1 MSENVAGRRLAASG
15 ATRLRGPLQNGSGA
29 GGVLPWSL
37 AGTFPFGGPF
47 TVGPFTAGAVAAGA
61 AGAAAAGAGAARA
74 APVGAAGLALA
85 PGAALPGFGTPPAA
99 GAEGASPADTTGAGT
114 GAGAGLAPSEHPA
127 NPLTATARADVA
139 TAHHRQR
146 MRIEEDPPEGRFVR
160 SAEACGENPDGLQH
174 TPADGTGRQPAPRGR
189 LPPVNTLAPKPQ
201 SIEVLSD
208 WPSARPASWRS
219 VSGSVSTARN
229 FTEPSTIE

>member
-1 MSENVAGRRLAASG
+1 MSGKVAGRQLAASG
-15 ATRLRGPLQNGSGA
+15 ATRLRAPLQNGSGA

-61 AGAAAAGAGAARA
+61 GSAAAGVGAARA
-74 APVGAAGLALA
+74 APVGATGLALA

-114 GAGAGLAPSEHPA
+114 GAGAGLAPSEHPT

-146 MRIEEDPPEGRFVR
+146 MRIERDPPEGRFVR
-160 SAEACGENPDGLQH
+160 SAEACGENPDGLQRIPGKKELAAG
-174 TPADGTGRQPAPRGR
+174 PAGPAATREHPGSG
-189 LPPVNTLAPKPQ
+189 LSQ
-201 SIEVLSD
+201 S
-208 WPSARPASWRS
+208 RC
-219 VSGSVSTARN
+219 
-229 FTEPSTIE
+229 